1 MIVNI
6 SPNLTGANYVNFAS
20 SNTRPQ
26 QVNVVSGSQV
36 QGRQIISQQQ
46 PIQTQVQP
54 TYVGSSDNYGYGF
67 SQQKDIRNQEVYA
80 TSASI
85 PRFENVQPSGN
96 VQYSSQNAVG
106 SGVRGGTFV
115 VNPSNITTG
124 RPIATVQSGSVVNPV
139 SFVQPQTST
148 FVQPVTTTYV
158 RPITKPYTQQQATSY
173 TQPITTSST
182 QQNQT
187 YQPLQQTSSKAQF

>member
-46 PIQTQVQP
+46 PIQTQVQS

-67 SQQKDIRNQEVYA
+67 SQQKEIRNQEVYA

-106 SGVRGGTFV
+106 SGVRGGNFV

-148 FVQPVTTTYV
+148 FVQPATTTYV
-158 RPITKPYTQQQATSY
+158 
-173 TQPITTSST
+173 QPITTSYT

-187 YQPLQQTSSKAQF
+187 YQPLQQTSSKPQF